1 MQKDDWKQF
10 SGMEKKTVRD
20 AVLLLGLLY
29 EMCWMSLVESGEYGE
44 INPINYTE
52 IEKAINKANSVMEE
66 IGDL

>member
-1 MQKDDWKQF
+1 M
-10 SGMEKKTVRD
+10 
-20 AVLLLGLLY
+20 LLLGLLY

-52 IEKAINKANSVMEE
+52 IEKAINKANLVMEE